1 MEVGADPNASH
12 CAPPLMLNATGP
24 MLKPMVRFCEAVTPL
39 GAAVKERL
47 AGEAL
52 SIVWAVGSASTVRV
66 AGT

>member
-1 MEVGADPNASH
+1 
-12 CAPPLMLNATGP
+12 